1 MSVNPEREVA
11 TAMRSVARRIF
22 DHSAP
27 THDYA
32 RIDLI
37 GGGKLQATVHSTG
50 EVLATD
56 ELVLSYSVRKFD
68 KDNALAVGDTLCVR
82 QMPNGDWLAYDVVTD
97 RTIL

>member
-1 MSVNPEREVA
+1 MTVNPHREVA
-11 TAMRSVARRIF
+11 VAMRDIAKRSL
-22 DHSAP
+22 DHHAP

-32 RIDLI
+32 RIDRI
-37 GGGKLQATVHSTG
+37 GSGKLQATVHSTG
-50 EVLATD
+50 EVLADD